1 MSSDLIE
8 KLWYRRHRPLWPLL
22 PLSWLYRSVAE
33 SKRRRA
39 QAEQP
44 GRLALPVVVVG
55 NITAGGTGKSPL
67 TARLVQLM
75 TAHGWR
81 PVILSRGY
89 GGKSESYPLQVTDT
103 TPAGVCGDEPLM
115 LARATGC
122 PVVVDPDRL
131 RGARHA
137 IDNQLGDVL
146 ICDDGL
152 QHYRLPRDIELAVF
166 DGRRGVGNGALI
178 PVGPLREP
186 VQRLSEV
193 DFVVVNG
200 GPAAV
205 EPNGVA
211 SYAGVPHPQVHTMAL
226 KPSALVNLNS
236 GERQPPEALY
246 DRGVR
251 AVAGIGNPS
260 RFFDTLRGLGA
271 RVTEKPFPDHHH
283 FRPEDLGFHR
293 GEWLVMTAKDAV
305 KCRGIAPDNAWMLT
319 VEASLPKVFE
329 QRFLERLADCAGRP
343 ANAPS
348 DDQTQR
354 HDHG

>member
-1 MSSDLIE
+1 MSKDLVE
-8 KLWYRRHRPLWPLL
+8 TLWYGKRRPLWPLT
-22 PLSWLYRSVAE
+22 PLAWLYRAVAE
-33 SKRRRA
+33 TKRKKTSVDGT
-39 QAEQP
+39 EE
-44 GRLALPVVVVG
+44 LALPVVVVG

-75 TAHGWR
+75 KSRGWH

-89 GGKSESYPLQVTDT
+89 GGKSDTYPLEVVDS

-131 RGARHA
+131 RGARDA
-137 IDNQLGDVL
+137 IDRQLGDVL

-166 DGRRGVGNGALI
+166 DARRGVGNGALI

-186 VQRLSEV
+186 VGRIADV

-200 GPAAV
+200 LSSSGSEPAPQA
-205 EPNGVA
+205 
-211 SYAGVPHPQVHTMAL
+211 YAGVTHGDVHGMTLRPA
-226 KPSALVNLNS
+226 ALVNLTT
-236 GERQPPEALY
+236 GETRPPEALEN
-246 DRGVR
+246 RGVR
-251 AVAGIGNPS
+251 AVAGIGNPG
-260 RFFDTLRGLGA
+260 RFFDTLRALGA
-271 RVTEKPFPDHHH
+271 RVTERPFPDHHH

-319 VEASLPKVFE
+319 VEAELSESFE
-329 QRFLERLADCAGRP
+329 RRFLERLAACAP
-343 ANAPS
+343 ASGSP
-348 DDQTQR
+348 D
-354 HDHG
+354 